1 MSTGSVSL
9 ESAVA
14 ASAPVP
20 PARAES
26 HCRHEV
32 QFYFDER
39 FLITSLAAFVG
50 TALESGTSAIIVA
63 TKAHRD
69 SLAQELERTG
79 VGLVPAVE
87 QGRYLAFD
95 AQQTLDS
102 FTVNGSLDKARFC
115 DVIGSIIIRAAA
127 ASRGGQSKVAIYG
140 EMVSLLWQRGDDKST
155 VQLEQFWNDLAHT
168 HSFYLRCGYPLPSFD
183 RETHAELFAGICG
196 QHQAVIPAE
205 SYTGLVDENDR
216 LLAIARLQQTEQA
229 LKTETSERRLALS
242 RVEKIQSENQQ
253 LVEEVQKR
261 EAAEDELRRF
271 TRRLLMARDEE
282 QRRIAGELH
291 ENTAQLL
298 AALSLYFGVLHEE
311 KSSLSPRLANV
322 VDSSREVAE
331 NLLKEIRKLSHVLHP
346 PTLDDIGV
354 GAALKEYAEHFAA
367 RSGIAVN
374 LEVSG
379 NLGRLGRNVEIA
391 VFRIVEEAL
400 ANVRQHSGSAS
411 AAVRVIRSSTI
422 VLVEIQDQGYGISR
436 KRGAANAGTGITGM
450 RERARELGGTVR
462 VQSDSKG
469 TTVFVSLPLAS
480 EGDAGQAA

>member
-1 MSTGSVSL
+1 
-9 ESAVA
+9 
-14 ASAPVP
+14 
-20 PARAES
+20 
-26 HCRHEV
+26 V

-39 FLITSLAAFVG
+39 FLIASLAAFVG
-50 TALESGTSAIIVA
+50 TALETGSSAVVVA

-69 SLAQELERTG
+69 GLAQELEKTG
-79 VGLVPAVE
+79 VGLAAAVE

-102 FTVNGSLDKARFC
+102 FTTNGILDKERFC
-115 DVIGSIIIRAAA
+115 DVIGNVIVRAAA
-127 ASRGGQSKVAIYG
+127 ASHNEQSKVAIYG
-140 EMVSLLWQRGDDKST
+140 EMVSLLWQRGEDQAT
-155 VQLEQFWNDLAHT
+155 VQLEQFWNDLSQT
-168 HSFYLRCGYPLPSFD
+168 HSFYLRCGYPLTSFD
-183 RETHAELFAGICG
+183 RETHAEMFAGICG

-229 LKTETSERRLALS
+229 LKTEAVERRLAQS
-242 RVEKIQSENQQ
+242 RVQDIHSQNQQ
-253 LVEEVQKR
+253 LIQEVEKR
-261 EAAEDELRRF
+261 EIAEDELRRF

-311 KSSLSPRLANV
+311 KAALSPRLANV

-354 GAALKEYAEHFAA
+354 GAALKEYIEHFSA
-367 RSGIAVN
+367 RSGIKVD
-374 LEVSG
+374 LEISG

-400 ANVRQHSGSAS
+400 ANVRQHSGSTS
-411 AAVRVIRSSTI
+411 AAVRLIRSSSV
-422 VLVEIQDQGYGISR
+422 VLVEIQDHGYGISR

-462 VQSDSKG
+462 VQSDNNG
-469 TTVFVSLPLAS
+469 TLVSVSLPLLP
-480 EGDAGQAA
+480 EETQEQQN